1 MKSTVESFDELIG
14 LSFSYL
20 YNFSSSLH
28 FALAHIHEHFSA
40 KAFHSKIEILFHI
53 RMCKPRVRPA
63 QVVPRL
69 FQIDV
74 AVPTALSLRSHC
86 AL

>member
-28 FALAHIHEHFSA
+28 FALAHIHEHF
-40 KAFHSKIEILFHI
+40 
-53 RMCKPRVRPA
+53 P
-63 QVVPRL
+63 PRL
-69 FQIDV
+69 FTV
-74 AVPTALSLRSHC
+74 KLKYFSTSECASHV
-86 AL
+86 